1 MRMLWLNKGNR
12 HQPELRTK
20 AHYKGQTVEN
30 QIISKKTN
38 LLITGS
44 HHSGKTRAIMRLY
57 NHATEIWGAQI
68 KPYAYTRNTSQALNK
83 PMASANEP
91 LTDWVCPA
99 AVYICGSAPL
109 SKWMDNDAIGDWWD
123 KENPA
128 EPYKKIPVWKRCEII
143 AKYLRATRA
152 VLFVDDAHK
161 LTGRKLIIAK
171 QCIDRAFRV
180 VIACSDENRLSPS
193 IRKSFLETKPQTI
206 RLTTDV
212 AYDATH
218 IIMWM
223 FVMVLFIAGIPE
235 GAAVLAFLE
244 IMKGGRRA
252 SKQD

>member
-1 MRMLWLNKGNR
+1 MKMLWINTGNR

-20 AHYKGQTVEN
+20 TGYKGRTLEN
-30 QIISKKTN
+30 RIISKKTN

-44 HHSGKTRAIMRLY
+44 HHSGKTRAITKLFES
-57 NHATEIWGAQI
+57 AAEIWGEQI
-68 KPYAYTRNTSQALNK
+68 KPYAYTRSKPKDNK
-83 PMASANEP
+83 PMMAPGES
-91 LTDWVCPA
+91 LDDWLCPQ
-99 AVYICGSAPL
+99 AVFICGSAPL
-109 SKWMDNDAIGDWWD
+109 SKWIDNEAIGIWWN
-123 KENPA
+123 ENNPN

-143 AKYLRATRA
+143 AKYLKATRA

-171 QCIDRAFRV
+171 QCITQAFRV

-193 IRKSFLETKPQTI
+193 IRKAYLETGPQII
-206 RLTTDV
+206 RLNTDV

-218 IIMWM
+218 VVMWM
-223 FVMVLFIAGIPE
+223 FVMLLFIAGVPE
-235 GAAVLAFLE
+235 GAALLAFFE